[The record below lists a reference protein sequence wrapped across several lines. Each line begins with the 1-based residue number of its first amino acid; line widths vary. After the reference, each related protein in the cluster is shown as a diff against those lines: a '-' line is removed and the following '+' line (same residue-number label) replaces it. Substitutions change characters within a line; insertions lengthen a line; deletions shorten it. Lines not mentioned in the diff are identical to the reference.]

1 MAAVLET
8 QDLTYVY
15 SPGSPFART
24 AVDHVNLS
32 IEEGEF
38 VGVIGHT
45 GSGKS
50 TLIQQLNGLLR
61 PPPAKFSFTARTS
74 GPSRRKFERCAFRW
88 AWCSSIRNTSSLK
101 RRF

>member
-61 PPPAKFSFTARTS
+61 PTS
-74 GPSRRKFERCAFRW
+74 GKILLQDVYKRQVMVRVMSPRSRLSVVQKEVKSWLPRK
-88 AWCSSIRNTSSLK
+88 
-101 RRF
+101 